1 MVTVYYM
8 FNIPALN
15 WGQNLIIYILSVI
28 SVFFSC
34 EPQKSAREH
43 FGKSAREPFEF
54 AREHF

>member
-1 MVTVYYM
+1 MVTFFFHSTFPKTDKVRRK
-8 FNIPALN
+8 IN
-15 WGQNLIIYILSVI
+15 WTPPGY
-28 SVFFSC
+28 SVFFSR